1 MAKKIR
7 LMKGTAEWGLAGEQE
22 EKREK
27 ENWHFFFQFCFVV
40 KAKHKIQLRVY
51 QNATFLP

>member
-51 QNATFLP
+51 QNAKFLP